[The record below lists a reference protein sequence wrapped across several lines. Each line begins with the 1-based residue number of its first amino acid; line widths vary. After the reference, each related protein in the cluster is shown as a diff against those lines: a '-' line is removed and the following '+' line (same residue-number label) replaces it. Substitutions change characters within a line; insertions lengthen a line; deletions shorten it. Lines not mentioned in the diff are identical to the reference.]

1 DDVIRQHEPHVEH
14 GHQRL
19 AARQQLGVFE
29 AAEQP
34 DGLAHRFRIVITER
48 RWLHLGRTEPGWDA
62 ASLHTPTTV
71 HQSKKNQFPKYGTI
85 RGDRSSLLRPPPYP
99 RWATMKPAPFPYHAT
114 HTIA

>member
-1 DDVIRQHEPHVEH
+1 GVGYVRMPFQGVKSDDVMGQQDPHVEH

-19 AARQQLGVFE
+19 PPRQQLGVFQ

-48 RWLHLGRTEPGWDA
+48 RWLHLRRTEPVWDA

-71 HQSKKNQFPKYGTI
+71 HQSKKNQIPKYGTSC
-85 RGDRSSLLRPPPYP
+85 GDRSSLLRRPPYP
-99 RWATMKPAPFPYHAT
+99 R
-114 HTIA
+114 